1 MKTDEN
7 EKFVYH
13 HNEFGLIDSDIISN
27 EKSEY
32 DSFQEPFLLIHSA
45 YPWYQLHLTIV
56 HKDYRDY
63 IAEELIRLLN
73 KFDMKWD
80 LLAYSKKNLENILDI
95 SIHFGHTP
103 QKNGL
108 QNITVTHLMKVT
120 EYEYKEYTEAS
131 GKTDRIIGTYDIW
144 TEEQIYNSQNQEII
158 RQKYE

>member
-1 MKTDEN
+1 MKEIVFQVLAEGGSLEILRLKTDEN

-32 DSFQEPFLLIHSA
+32 DSFQVPFLLIHSA

-63 IAEELIRLLN
+63 VAEELIRLLN

-80 LLAYSKKNLENILDI
+80 LLAYSKKKFRKYFRYIYSFWSYSSKKWFAKHYSYSSDE
-95 SIHFGHTP
+95 S
-103 QKNGL
+103 
-108 QNITVTHLMKVT
+108 
-120 EYEYKEYTEAS
+120 E
-131 GKTDRIIGTYDIW
+131 RI
-144 TEEQIYNSQNQEII
+144 
-158 RQKYE
+158 